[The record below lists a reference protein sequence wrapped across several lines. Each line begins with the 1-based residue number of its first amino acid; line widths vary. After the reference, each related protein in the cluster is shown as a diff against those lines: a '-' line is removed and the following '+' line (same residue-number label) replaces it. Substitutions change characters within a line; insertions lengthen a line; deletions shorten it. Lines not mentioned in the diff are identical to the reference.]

1 MSVRVLINADADALN
16 PTVHGRVPTARHFV
30 MLAPELAV
38 WGTRGELMGFADR
51 FREAVLEL
59 YKFDAAGASPNA
71 RPVSPV
77 SATVSPDGGA
87 PGLVSTLAEGGSGGA
102 PGAPADCA
110 PVPAP
115 NIDINTDPKEG
126 EL

>member
-1 MSVRVLINADADALN
+1 MTAVTVSLSADEIEPYGLEPIRLVHRPGLYVGLFGDRDSLI
-16 PTVHGRVPTARHFV
+16 R
-30 MLAPELAV
+30 LAERLLDVAV
-38 WGTRGELMGFADR
+38 GLGK
-51 FREAVLEL
+51 V
-59 YKFDAAGASPNA
+59 DAAGVSPNA